1 MMDAVS
7 LFVLSAAEKSEFD
20 MSTIGP
26 ALAWLGII
34 ILSLIV
40 ESQTADMGA
49 ICFAPGALVAMIMAV
64 LGVDIVPQIVV
75 CLVISATLLIL
86 AKTVLKK
93 YVRKHHKIEKT
104 NVSAMEDKTATV
116 EETIDNMSDH
126 GVAKIN
132 GQLWSARMENDS
144 ETAEPGEHVTVIRV
158 EGTKLICKRKE

>member
-1 MMDAVS
+1 MDSTALLM
-7 LFVLSAAEKSEFD
+7 LFAAETGEFD

-49 ICFAPGALVAMIMAV
+49 ICFAPGALVAMVMAV

-93 YVRKHHKIEKT
+93 YIRKHHKIEKT
-104 NVSAMEDKTATV
+104 NTSAMEGKTATV
-116 EETIDNMSDH
+116 EEKIDNSTDQ

-132 GQLWSARMENDS
+132 GQLWGARMEDDH
-144 ETAEPGEHVTVIRV
+144 ETAEPGEHVSVVRI
-158 EGTKLICKRKE
+158 EGTKLICRRKD

>member
-1 MMDAVS
+1 MNSTALL
-7 LFVLSAAEKSEFD
+7 LFATEAGEFD

-40 ESQTADMGA
+40 EAQTADMGA
-49 ICFAPGALVAMIMAV
+49 ICFAPGALVAMVMAV
-64 LGVDIVPQIVV
+64 FGVDIVPQIVV

-93 YVRKHHKIEKT
+93 YIRKHHKIEKT
-104 NVSAMEDKTATV
+104 NTSAMEGKTATV
-116 EETIDNMSDH
+116 EERIDNLTDH

-132 GQLWSARMENDS
+132 GQLWGARMERDG
-144 ETAEPGEHVTVIRV
+144 ETAEPGEHVSVVRV
-158 EGTKLICKRKE
+158 EGTKLICKRKD

>member
-1 MMDAVS
+1 MMDAAA
-7 LFVLSAAEKSEFD
+7 LFLLSATKTGEFD

-26 ALAWLGII
+26 ALAWLGVI
-34 ILSLIV
+34 ILALIV
-40 ESQTADMGA
+40 EAQTADMGA

-64 LGVDIVPQIVV
+64 LGVDIVPQIVT
-75 CLVISATLLIL
+75 CLVISVILLIL

-116 EETIDNMSDH
+116 EEKIDNLTDR

-132 GQLWSARMENDS
+132 GQLWSARMENDN
-144 ETAEPGEHVTVIRV
+144 ETAEPGEHVIVVRV
-158 EGTKLICKRKE
+158 EGTKLICRRKQ